1 MPVTKSLVTFTSR
14 HLVRCWSRKQ
24 IMGGKVEADT
34 KEVDLMGIKIHLKN
48 LAEPLPGSRELKTEH
63 S

>member
-1 MPVTKSLVTFTSR
+1 
-14 HLVRCWSRKQ
+14 
-24 IMGGKVEADT
+24 MGGKVEADT